1 MMSWVCDFTRL
12 ALRWQLEHGSHTS
25 LPGKTSY
32 FADSQPA
39 AHLPVHDALGP
50 GQRYI
55 YFFGGCLSDAYPMP
69 IRRLSDAYLT
79 SIRWP
84 IWRLSDGHLI
94 FLIHIYY
101 LSDGYPMPIWR
112 LSGGIWW
119 LPNVYWT
126 PSTTYEMGIQW
137 LSNGI
142 SFLLPEEAN
151 RWSCLQIPGGTK
163 SLLLSFCFILVLP
176 CPTI

>member
-1 MMSWVCDFTRL
+1 MDLTPASQGKRHTLQILSQLLTCQCMMLWGRVKDTYIFL
-12 ALRWQLEHGSHTS
+12 G
-25 LPGKTSY
+25 
-32 FADSQPA
+32 
-39 AHLPVHDALGP
+39 DAYP
-50 GQRYI
+50 MPIR
-55 YFFGGCLSDAYPMP
+55 CLSDGYPMP

>member
-69 IRRLSDAYLT
+69 IRRLSDAYPTAIRCLSDVYPMAHLT
-79 SIRWP
+79 AIRRPPNIFDTHLLPIRWV
-84 IWRLSDGHLI
+84 SDA
-94 FLIHIYY
+94 Y
-101 LSDGYPMPIWR
+101 LTAIRGY
-112 LSGGIWW
+112 L
-119 LPNVYWT
+119 VAT
-126 PSTTYEMGIQW
+126 QC
-137 LSNGI
+137 
-142 SFLLPEEAN
+142 LLNP
-151 RWSCLQIPGGTK
+151 
-163 SLLLSFCFILVLP
+163 
-176 CPTI
+176 

>member
-1 MMSWVCDFTRL
+1 MAIRTWISHQPPRENVILCRCSASCSPASAWCFR
-12 ALRWQLEHGSHTS
+12 AGSKIH
-25 LPGKTSY
+25 
-32 FADSQPA
+32 
-39 AHLPVHDALGP
+39 
-50 GQRYI
+50 I
-55 YFFGGCLSDAYPMP
+55 YFLGDAYPMPIRCLSDGYPMP

-84 IWRLSDGHLI
+84 IWRLSDGHPM

-142 SFLLPEEAN
+142 SFLIAG
-151 RWSCLQIPGGTK
+151 RGK
-163 SLLLSFCFILVLP
+163 
-176 CPTI
+176 